1 MVPCISKD
9 ADAIGTTPNKQGV
22 TQNESQETALKNQ
35 GINHYYK
42 GEFKPAL
49 QCFSKALEIQELDAP
64 NSLTVAT
71 SYNNIGSVLKGQ
83 GDLEGGLKEYGKA
96 LEIQEREA
104 LNSLTVA
111 TSCNNIRAVL
121 KELDQGDLEGAMKEY
136 YRACVQSS
144 RSRPCIDSTIRKQ
157 SYLCMANYHVLEKHF
172 TLRPRTNS
180 TIVWSSSDFAVV
192 RKCLRN

>member
-1 MVPCISKD
+1 MRDAQPCQLPAYNSMLICFIPLKVRIGISSFSKFVLASPTMGPCISKD

-136 YRACVQSS
+136 YRACV
-144 RSRPCIDSTIRKQ
+144 
-157 SYLCMANYHVLEKHF
+157 
-172 TLRPRTNS
+172 
-180 TIVWSSSDFAVV
+180 
-192 RKCLRN
+192 